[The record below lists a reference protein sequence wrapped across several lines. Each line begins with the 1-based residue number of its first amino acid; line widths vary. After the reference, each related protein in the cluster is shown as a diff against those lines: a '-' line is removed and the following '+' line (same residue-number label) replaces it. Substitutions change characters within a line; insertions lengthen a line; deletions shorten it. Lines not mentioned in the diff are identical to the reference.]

1 MTGIEFVQR
10 FFPATSGNTHM
21 CRNKRRSRKLT
32 IVISNSES
40 VMSARVQKML
50 PELKR
55 ISRMKEKDR
64 KKFIATCGKD
74 VIHCICECSKN
85 LLKGNLPLKQRQLKS
100 LSRHKHWL
108 RKLALKKTTLSK
120 RKNILQKGGFLHL
133 LIPTLVSSLS
143 GLVGNLVSN
152 GGR

>member
-1 MTGIEFVQR
+1 
-10 FFPATSGNTHM
+10 M
-21 CRNKRRSRKLT
+21 CRNKRRSCKLT

-64 KKFIATCGKD
+64 KKFIAACGKD

-108 RKLALKKTTLSK
+108 RELALKKTTLSK
-120 RKNILQKGGFLHL
+120 RKKILQKGGFLHL

>member
-1 MTGIEFVQR
+1 MVTFEFVMM
-10 FFPATSGNTHM
+10 FLVNKSSNTHM
-21 CRNKRRSRKLT
+21 CRNKRRSCKLT
-32 IVISNSES
+32 ILISNSES

-74 VIHCICECSKN
+74 VIHYICECSKN
-85 LLKGNLPLKQRQLKS
+85 LLKGNLPLKQRQLNL

-120 RKNILQKGGFLHL
+120 RKKILQKGGFVHL